1 MQTKNN
7 GKPVKLRKESSP
19 MVISSYLTWVAENY
33 MTTFNHFFFS
43 FNKRILNK
51 LPYYVSKVLD
61 EFIMFLDF

>member
-7 GKPVKLRKESSP
+7 GEPVKLIKESSP

-43 FNKRILNK
+43 FNKRILNR
-51 LPYYVSKVLD
+51 VNSSV
-61 EFIMFLDF
+61 MFLKF